1 MKKLPAV
8 EEARAV
14 MTEGMGW
21 SVWKWL
27 MEKKRVRVIAD
38 KAVDAFDE
46 VETRV
51 KAGWSDELKIAYNNL
66 VAEDEKPSPKNG
78 TAKAARKAGAT
89 LDAELVKAI
98 QRVKEADDIAYDARM
113 DAEDLFA
120 EAEKR
125 LSISMTKQGAAK
137 ALESYDLR
145 EAAIRKAEALVRTK

>member
-1 MKKLPAV
+1 MKKLAAV

-14 MTEGMGW
+14 MTAGMEL

-46 VETRV
+46 VEANV
-51 KAGWSDELKIAYNNL
+51 KAAWSDELKIAYNNL
-66 VAEDEKPSPKNG
+66 VAADEKPSRKNG
-78 TAKAARKAGAT
+78 KPKAAKKDGAT
-89 LDAELVKAI
+89 LDAQLLQAL

-120 EAEKR
+120 EAEKK

-145 EAAIRKAEALVRTK
+145 EVAIRKAESLLRAK